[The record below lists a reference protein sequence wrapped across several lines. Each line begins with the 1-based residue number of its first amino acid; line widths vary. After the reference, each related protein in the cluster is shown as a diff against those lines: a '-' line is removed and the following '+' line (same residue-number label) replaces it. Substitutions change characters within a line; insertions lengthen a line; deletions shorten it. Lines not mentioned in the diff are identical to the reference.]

1 MNGTEKQKEKK
12 AVAINFY
19 NIDCVEFMKTKP
31 DNCYDLAIVD
41 PPYGNVAVFDNC
53 QPKERKNERPKKYK
67 TKDWDNT
74 KPNAEYWKELF
85 RVSKNQIVWGGNYFT
100 DFLPESRG
108 WIYWDKK
115 TGDNNFSDGELAW
128 TSFHKRLM
136 SYSINSKADTRG
148 GKDRFHP
155 TQKPIRLYRWTL
167 QNYAEQGWKI
177 LDTNGGSMG
186 IAIACSEEG
195 FDLDICEIDKEYF
208 NKGLEKYNEY
218 MKQPKLF

>member
-1 MNGTEKQKEKK
+1 
-12 AVAINFY
+12 
-19 NIDCVEFMKTKP
+19 
-31 DNCYDLAIVD
+31 
-41 PPYGNVAVFDNC
+41 
-53 QPKERKNERPKKYK
+53 
-67 TKDWDNT
+67 
-74 KPNAEYWKELF
+74 
-85 RVSKNQIVWGGNYFT
+85 VSKNQIVWGGNYFT
-100 DFLPESRG
+100 DYLPESRG

-167 QNYAEQGWKI
+167 QNYAEKGWNI

-186 IAIACSEEG
+186 IAIACEEEG

-208 NKGLEKYNEY
+208 DKGLAKYNEY

>member
-1 MNGTEKQKEKK
+1 M
-12 AVAINFY
+12 INTVY
-19 NIDCVEFMKTKP
+19 NIDCMELMKDKP
-31 DNCYDLAIVD
+31 DNYYDLAIVD
-41 PPYGNVAVFDNC
+41 PPYGILN
-53 QPKERKNERPKKYK
+53 K
-67 TKDWDNT
+67 TKRGGDHKFNMDEYSQWDV
-74 KPNAEYWKELF
+74 KPDDDYFNELF

-100 DFLPESRG
+100 DYLPESRG

-128 TSFHKRLM
+128 TSFKKRLM

-167 QNYAEQGWKI
+167 KNYAENGWKI

-186 IAIACSEEG
+186 IAIACDMEG
-195 FDLDICEIDKEYF
+195 FDLDICEIDNEYF
-208 NKGLEKYNEY
+208 EKGIQKYNEY
-218 MKQPKLF
+218 KQQPTLF